1 MQALKLE
8 ELLRLLKLELLLK
21 CSSNELEGK
30 IYCIYM
36 YMLVLLYKGL
46 HVVIVQVQ
54 SMQNTRMCET
64 IYSTVISSSSTICTS
79 DIFN

>member
-8 ELLRLLKLELLLK
+8 GLLRLLKLELLLK
-21 CSSNELEGK
+21 RSLNELEGK
-30 IYCIYM
+30 IYCI

-54 SMQNTRMCET
+54 SVQNTRMCEYCNLFHFHYIHLFLIKKWT
-64 IYSTVISSSSTICTS
+64 MSE
-79 DIFN
+79 

>member
-8 ELLRLLKLELLLK
+8 GLLRLLKLELLLK
-21 CSSNELEGK
+21 RSSNELEGK
-30 IYCIYM
+30 IYCI

-54 SMQNTRMCET
+54 SVQNTRMCE
-64 IYSTVISSSSTICTS
+64 YTVISSTSTIYTY
-79 DIFN
+79 FN